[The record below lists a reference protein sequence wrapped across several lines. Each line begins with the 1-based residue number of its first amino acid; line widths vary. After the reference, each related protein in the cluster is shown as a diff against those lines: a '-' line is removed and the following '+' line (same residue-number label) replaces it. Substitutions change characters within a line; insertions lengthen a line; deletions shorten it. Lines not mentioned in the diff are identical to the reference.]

1 MQINNFLQI
10 IKQSLM
16 TYILPNQKQKEIG
29 DLFLRFVTD
38 GNFENA
44 QAMIN
49 NNLELT
55 PHIINKV
62 TNEK

>member
-10 IKQSLM
+10 IKQTLM
-16 TYILPNQKQKEIG
+16 TYILPNQTQKEIG